1 MSALRLREMLELSC
15 QENHKKYKISSL
27 SRAEIALHASK
38 KTDKFES
45 RFPLYL
51 HENEIEGISK
61 ILYTKPQIYFL
72 SNPCGD
78 VACH

>member
-1 MSALRLREMLELSC
+1 MLELSC

-45 RFPLYL
+45 RFSL
-51 HENEIEGISK
+51 HKNEIEGILK
-61 ILYTKPQIYFL
+61 ILHTKPQIYFL
-72 SNPCGD
+72 SNSCGD